1 MVVRI
6 EREEQMV
13 TRRRAVGFALAA
25 LLAAWLLDAPAAHA
39 DPAFQRFLPLFIDLD
54 GWQGKKPDGMSME
67 MGAASMTTAT
77 RDYRRDAAQLH
88 ATVVLGPAALGMLGQ
103 AASAMNYQTS
113 DGPVIPS
120 TINGLSVTKTYNIP
134 QKSGAIL
141 VAIGPSAV
149 FSVSYSG
156 ITEDEALPL
165 AEKFDWK
172 AIQAAAQQK

>member
-1 MVVRI
+1 MGY
-6 EREEQMV
+6 
-13 TRRRAVGFALAA
+13 RRRAIFVFSAGLI
-25 LLAAWLLDAPAAHA
+25 AAWLLQPMAAFA
-39 DPAFQRFLPLFIDLD
+39 DQAFQRFLPLFVDLD

-88 ATVVLGPAALGMLGQ
+88 ATVVLGPAALGMLGPAQ
-103 AASAMNYQTS
+103 AAMNYQTS
-113 DGPVIPS
+113 DGHVITS
-120 TINGLSVTKTYNIP
+120 TINGLTVTKTYNIQ

-149 FSVSYSG
+149 FSVSYNG

-165 AEKFDWK
+165 
-172 AIQAAAQQK
+172 